1 MLYYFAYTKNAAGV
15 ADKSEKVNVVTSGC
29 GELWTSAPSPHMPE
43 YHGHYVTQQFLDDED
58 GETMIGEFDKDDL
71 QGVQVG
77 DHVWTFGGEWT
88 TDDIYHIEVTQEELD
103 EIDKVGQVD
112 NFEKRLVEIPVP
124 TLPATLSFGTVDGD
138 DAQKKVA
145 GDAAAKSPV
154 WCEVGEHAVVRDD
167 HWVTVYPGFPDCFE
181 CCKENEFLE
190 ATGMERNETG
200 DIIDTDG
207 QVFLTAAGYA
217 ATGYVTGD
225 YAEYHQRTFVFE
237 RDQNWYKDTKKEDAE
252 KKVAGTFT
260 LYSLSLSRNVL
271 DSVLNSVCCVLC
283 AV

>member
-1 MLYYFAYTKNAAGV
+1 MLYYFAYTMNAA
-15 ADKSEKVNVVTSGC
+15 
-29 GELWTSAPSPHMPE
+29 
-43 YHGHYVTQQFLDDED
+43 
-58 GETMIGEFDKDDL
+58 
-71 QGVQVG
+71 
-77 DHVWTFGGEWT
+77 
-88 TDDIYHIEVTQEELD
+88 
-103 EIDKVGQVD
+103 
-112 NFEKRLVEIPVP
+112 
-124 TLPATLSFGTVDGD
+124 GD

-145 GDAAAKSPV
+145 GKV
-154 WCEVGEHAVVRDD
+154 WCEIGEHAVVRDY

-217 ATGYVTGD
+217 AAGYVTGD
-225 YAEYHQRTFVFE
+225 YAEYHQRTGVFE
-237 RDQNWYKDTKKEDAE
+237 KAPNWYKDTKKEDAE

-271 DSVLNSVCCVLC
+271 DSKDSVLNSVCCVLC
-283 AV
+283 RYLLCRCCWAALIHCCRRESGARCVALRWYYVRT